1 MRAAR
6 PPDRGLRG
14 ENLNG
19 RKRGKT
25 MTGSSN
31 SAQQGR
37 TMRLLHGLS
46 LAGLVI
52 GTLFFTASLAPSL
65 LPRGFALQ
73 GVLSGCSFAAGYGV
87 GVFLTWLWRYL
98 ELPVVPEPRLSAMK
112 SLGLAACAL
121 AAAFSLWRAS
131 NFQDSVRVLME
142 LPPVE
147 SGRPVEVAIIAV
159 LVFAAILIVA
169 RIFAA
174 ILVAVA
180 GWLGRLVPRRVANVA
195 GAAIVI
201 LVFWT
206 AIDGLLFKS
215 TLRIADASFQRFD
228 ALIEPDVE
236 KPEEAHRT
244 GSLASLVAWQ
254 SLGRAGRQFVAATPA
269 AQDIAA
275 LADGEDPGQAPG
287 STMEPV
293 RVYVGLNSA
302 ETVDERARLALA
314 EMLRVG
320 AFDRSVLVLV
330 TPTGTG
336 WIDPSAIEPLEALHR
351 GDVATVALQYSY
363 LTSWLSLLFE
373 PAYGSE
379 SARALFRVVYDH
391 WTTLPEEER
400 PRLYLYGLSLGALN
414 SDLSADLYDVLGDPF
429 HGALWVAPPFSA
441 PTWRNATAGRQPDTP
456 AWLPRFRDG
465 SVIRFANQH
474 GLVDRD
480 SAWGPLRIVFLQ
492 YASDPV
498 TFFRPDAFYRI
509 PPWMDRQRGPDV
521 SGALRWFPIVTLLQ
535 LGLDMALAT
544 TTPMGFGHVYA
555 PEHHVDPWVEVTR
568 PAGWSEAGLARLKAH
583 FAAARQASTAVGE

>member
-1 MRAAR
+1 
-6 PPDRGLRG
+6 
-14 ENLNG
+14 
-19 RKRGKT
+19 
-25 MTGSSN
+25 
-31 SAQQGR
+31 
-37 TMRLLHGLS
+37 MRLLHGLS
-46 LAGLVI
+46 LAGLVL

-131 NFQDSVRVLME
+131 NFQDSVRVLMD

-147 SGRPVEVAIIAV
+147 RARPAEVAAIAA
-159 LVFAAILIVA
+159 LA
-169 RIFAA
+169 FAA
-174 ILVAVA
+174 ILVVARLFVAILGAVA
-180 GWLGRLVPRRVANVA
+180 GRLGRRIPRRIANA
-195 GAAIVI
+195 ARAAIAI

-206 AIDGLLFKS
+206 AIDGLLFKGA
-215 TLRIADASFQRFD
+215 LRVVDASFQRFD

-236 KPEEAHRT
+236 KPADPGRT
-244 GSLASLVAWQ
+244 GSLASLVSWQ
-254 SLGRAGRQFVAATPA
+254 SLGRAGRQFVGSTPSAAH
-269 AQDIAA
+269 IRA
-275 LADGEDPGQAPG
+275 LAGGEA
-287 STMEPV
+287 MEPI

-302 ETVDERARLALA
+302 GTVEERARLALA
-314 EMLRVG
+314 EMRRVG
-320 AFDRSVLVLV
+320 AFDRSILVLA

-336 WIDPSAIEPLEALHR
+336 WIDTAAVEPLEVLHR
-351 GDVATVALQYSY
+351 GDVATVGLQYSY

-379 SARALFRVVYDH
+379 AARALFRAVYDH
-391 WTTLPEEER
+391 WTGLPREGR

-429 HGALWVAPPFSA
+429 DGALWVGAPFSA
-441 PTWRNATAGRQPDTP
+441 ETWRNATAGRQPGSP

-465 SVIRFANQH
+465 SVIRFANQD
-474 GLVDRD
+474 GLAGRD
-480 SAWGPLRIVFLQ
+480 GPWGPLRIVFLQ

-498 TFFRPDAFYRI
+498 TFFRPDAAWRA
-509 PPWMDRQRGPDV
+509 PPWLERPRGPDV
-521 SGALRWFPIVTLLQ
+521 SDAFRWFPIVTLLQ

-544 TTPMGFGHVYA
+544 TSPMGFGHVFA
-555 PEHHVDPWVEVTR
+555 PEHHVEPWVAVTR
-568 PAGWSEAGLARLKAH
+568 PAGWSAGDLARLKAH
-583 FAAARQASTAVGE
+583 YAAARRADPSPPRE